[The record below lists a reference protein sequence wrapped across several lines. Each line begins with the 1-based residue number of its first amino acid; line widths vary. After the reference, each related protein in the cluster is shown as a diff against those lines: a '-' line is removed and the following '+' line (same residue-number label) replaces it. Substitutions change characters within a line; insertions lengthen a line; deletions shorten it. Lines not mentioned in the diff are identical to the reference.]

1 LPKRI
6 LIVEDEYLIAQDL
19 ADDVRLLGF
28 DVVGPVGTLDDALD
42 LVDAEPDIDAA
53 FLDVNLNGERVYAVA
68 DKLIERQVSM
78 VLMTGY
84 DESTIPSCY
93 ASIDSFTK
101 PVTHA
106 MLSDAIAALTSLSKA
121 PAAR

>member
-1 LPKRI
+1 MPKRI

-28 DVVGPVGTLDDALD
+28 DVVGPVGRLDEAIE
-42 LVDAEPDIDAA
+42 LVDTDPDIDAA
-53 FLDVNLNGERVYAVA
+53 FLDVNLNGERVYPVA
-68 DKLIERQVSM
+68 DKLIARDTPV

-84 DESTIPSCY
+84 DESTIPSRY
-93 ASIDSFTK
+93 ASISSFTK

-106 MLSDAIAALTSLSKA
+106 MLCDALAELSSL
-121 PAAR
+121 AARG